1 MANEKHLSILNRKG
15 EAWQRLMNT
24 HIDDIPDLSGA
35 DLSNCDFSN
44 MRFADVDFRESNL
57 ENTNF
62 SHCFIHSCDFSR
74 ANLEKAH
81 FNNSEVIN
89 SCFRTVDASGADF
102 ENSRISYSEFIESKF
117 IGSTFN
123 KSNIEFS
130 LFNLAV
136 FEEAKLIN
144 SNIGICHFY
153 RCNLLNTDISKAKIG
168 YLTLCDLDMSCM
180 IGLESVK
187 HRAPS
192 TIGIDTLYE
201 SKGRIP
207 ESFLINAGVPEDF
220 ISRATSIISK
230 KPLFASCFI
239 SHSTKDQSFA
249 EKLHA
254 DLQKNGVRSWFAPKD
269 IKIGDK
275 IRKSIHESIRENDR
289 LLVILSKNSIASD
302 WVEQE
307 VETAFEEER
316 KRKTEVLF
324 PVRIDSSIMETDE
337 AWAADIRN
345 SRHIGDFIQWEDRL
359 AYLKAFDRLLR
370 DLKGGKS

>member
-1 MANEKHLSILNRKG
+1 M
-15 EAWQRLMNT
+15 
-24 HIDDIPDLSGA
+24 
-35 DLSNCDFSN
+35 
-44 MRFADVDFRESNL
+44 
-57 ENTNF
+57 
-62 SHCFIHSCDFSR
+62 
-74 ANLEKAH
+74 
-81 FNNSEVIN
+81 
-89 SCFRTVDASGADF
+89 
-102 ENSRISYSEFIESKF
+102 
-117 IGSTFN
+117 
-123 KSNIEFS
+123 
-130 LFNLAV
+130 
-136 FEEAKLIN
+136 
-144 SNIGICHFY
+144 
-153 RCNLLNTDISKAKIG
+153 
-168 YLTLCDLDMSCM
+168 
-180 IGLESVK
+180 
-187 HRAPS
+187 
-192 TIGIDTLYE
+192 
-201 SKGRIP
+201 
-207 ESFLINAGVPEDF
+207 
-220 ISRATSIISK
+220 
-230 KPLFASCFI
+230 
-239 SHSTKDQSFA
+239 
-249 EKLHA
+249 HA